1 MKLNYELP
9 EKLFVEISIYDM
21 VGNIIKILKNQIE
34 DPGYRSVL
42 WNGTNNQ
49 GKPVSAGVY
58 LISIKIGEL
67 RKTKKVV
74 LLK

>member
-9 EKLFVEISIYDM
+9 EELFVEISIYDM
-21 VGNIIKILKNQIE
+21 VGNIIKILKNQTE
-34 DPGYRSVL
+34 EPGHRSVQ
-42 WNGTNNQ
+42 WSGINNQ

-58 LISIKIGEL
+58 LVSIKAGEL